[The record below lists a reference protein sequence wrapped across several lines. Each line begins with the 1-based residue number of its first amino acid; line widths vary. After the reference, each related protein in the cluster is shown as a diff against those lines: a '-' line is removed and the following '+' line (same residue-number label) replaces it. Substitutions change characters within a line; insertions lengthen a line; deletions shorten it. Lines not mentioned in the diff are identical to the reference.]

1 MGNCASADKKFDPTI
16 AISLNDFEMKFPI
29 GRGGFGRVWKVYH
42 KKIGQLFAM
51 KEMRKDLV
59 VAKRSV
65 GSIMNERR
73 LLGIL
78 KHPFIVNLHYAFQN
92 LENLYLVVD
101 LMDGGDLRYY
111 LVLKPEMKEDSIKF
125 LAACIMCGLEY
136 LHSNSIVH
144 RDIKPENLVFD
155 SNGYIHITDFGIARM
170 SNTDNSSTTS
180 GTPGYMSPEVLCS
193 QNHGIAADY
202 FALGVILYE
211 CITHFRPYTGKNRK
225 EIRDAVLNKQV
236 QLKLE
241 NNQDWTNELI
251 DLVNRLI
258 QRKPENRIGF
268 GGYAEV
274 KNHAFFQDFDW
285 EKLYNKEIQSPFK
298 VGEKNNFDYDHVM
311 KKWDPVKERITAHN
325 SQKLFAGYLYDATLF
340 SLERPNYK

>member
-1 MGNCASADKKFDPTI
+1 MGNCASSDSKFDPTI
-16 AISLNDFEMKFPI
+16 AIGLNDFEMKYPI

-42 KKIGQLFAM
+42 KKTSQLFAM
-51 KEMRKDLV
+51 KEMRKDLI

-78 KHPFIVNLHYAFQN
+78 KHPFLVNLHYAFQN

-101 LMDGGDLRYY
+101 LMSGGDFRYY
-111 LVLKPEMKEDSIKF
+111 LVQRQDMKEGSIKF
-125 LAACIMCGLEY
+125 LAACILCGLEY
-136 LHSNSIVH
+136 LHLNNIVH

-155 SNGYIHITDFGIARM
+155 SSGYVHITDFGIARM
-170 SNTDNSSTTS
+170 SNADNSSTTS

-241 NNQDWTNELI
+241 NNLEWTNELI

-258 QRKPENRIGF
+258 QRKPDNRLGF
-268 GGYAEV
+268 SGPAEV
-274 KNHAFFQDFDW
+274 KNHKFFEGFDW
-285 EKLYNKEIQSPFK
+285 EKLYNKELESPFK
-298 VGEKNNFDYDHVM
+298 ISEKNNFDYDHVM

-340 SLERPNYK
+340 SMQKPNYK